1 MTYEIIVTE
10 DVVEKLEKD
19 YRNRKDEFGSQI
31 DKLEDFPDKRG
42 KPLSGKLHGIWQLR
56 FGNSD
61 RIWYR
66 IDEENKQVQ
75 VINIL
80 SKKQAKRKY

>member
-42 KPLSGKLHGIWQLR
+42 KPL
-56 FGNSD
+56 
-61 RIWYR
+61 
-66 IDEENKQVQ
+66 
-75 VINIL
+75 IL